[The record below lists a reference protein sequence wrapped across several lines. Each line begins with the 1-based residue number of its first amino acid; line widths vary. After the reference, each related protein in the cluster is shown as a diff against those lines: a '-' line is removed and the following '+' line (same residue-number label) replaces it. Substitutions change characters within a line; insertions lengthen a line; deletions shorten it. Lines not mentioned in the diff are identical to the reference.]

1 MEIDWYKLKS
11 CGGHS
16 DASELP
22 KAVDLLFSENLEDR
36 ERGYWEIENHA
47 VVQSDLY
54 NSALYVARIL
64 VDRYLIE
71 KVVSK

>member
-36 ERGYWEIENHA
+36 ERGY
-47 VVQSDLY
+47 
-54 NSALYVARIL
+54 
-64 VDRYLIE
+64 
-71 KVVSK
+71 